1 MKTQEMYQSSIE
13 NIKRQILKLIDE
25 IHETR
30 VTKNNMYEV
39 LIQMESELKSINVSL
54 DYIEKI
60 QFDITQEGNIN
71 INMKGENLLSDL
83 TTKEYYV
90 KYINISNSLLNK
102 IKRYELLAN
111 MVNID
116 YKSYYYIMNQMGF
129 HISKEILLG
138 NRYSFERRL
147 GSVCIARFPRS
158 DKKTVDW
165 YKSNKKKEELLA
177 KGIKIK
183 QDNNDGEDWIVYRED
198 EDYLGFTWDKGCIN
212 TKNGMFYSFKTT
224 SFINT
229 PSRKNTDIEAICK
242 NIISTLNCDK
252 IGNIQKMLHLAAID
266 PKINAIYSNG
276 L

>member
-13 NIKRQILKLIDE
+13 SIKKQLLDLNKE

-30 VTKNNMYEV
+30 IIKNNMYDV
-39 LIQMESELKSINVSL
+39 LIQMEKELKSINVNL
-54 DYIEKI
+54 DYIDKI
-60 QFDITQEGNIN
+60 QFNINQEANIN

-83 TTKEYYV
+83 TTKEFYIKYV
-90 KYINISNSLLNK
+90 TVSNSLLTK
-102 IKRYELLAN
+102 IKRYELLLN
-111 MVNID
+111 MVEID
-116 YKSYYYIMNQMGF
+116 YKSYYYMMNQMGF
-129 HISKEILLG
+129 YISKEILLG
-138 NRYSFERRL
+138 NRCSFERRL

-165 YKSNKKKEELLA
+165 FQSNKKKQELID
-177 KGIKIK
+177 KGIKPK
-183 QDNNDGEDWIVYRED
+183 QNNDDGEDWIVYRD
-198 EDYLGFTWDKGCIN
+198 DDDYLGFTWDKGGIN

-229 PSRKNTDIEAICK
+229 PTRKNSDIAIMCK
-242 NIISTLNCDK
+242 SIISTLNCDK
-252 IGNIQKMLHLAAID
+252 IGNIQKMLHLATID